1 MTKTITVKGVGSAS
15 VRPDYI
21 TLSLS
26 LSAKDKDYEKAMADA
41 ARRIE
46 LLEAAAQSAGFEKGA
61 LKATNFNVHT
71 EYENI
76 RDVKG
81 NFQRAFV
88 GYVCFYQF
96 KLAFDFDAKRLSE
109 TLPAIFA
116 SGANPELD
124 IAFTV
129 KDPAKV
135 NEALLSSATANALEK
150 AELLCRASGAKLG
163 ELLSIDYAWGKQ
175 NLVSP
180 TRYEMEDCV
189 QPLMASS
196 KCRMPELEPDDI
208 TVSDTVT
215 FVWEI
220 A

>member
-15 VRPDYI
+15 ARPDYI

-163 ELLSIDYAWGKQ
+163 ELLSIDYA
-175 NLVSP
+175 
-180 TRYEMEDCV
+180 
-189 QPLMASS
+189 
-196 KCRMPELEPDDI
+196 
-208 TVSDTVT
+208 
-215 FVWEI
+215 
-220 A
+220 

>member
-88 GYVCFYQF
+88 GREPSS
-96 KLAFDFDAKRLSE
+96 LAQRQ
-109 TLPAIFA
+109 LPVIRTP
-116 SGANPELD
+116 S
-124 IAFTV
+124 
-129 KDPAKV
+129 
-135 NEALLSSATANALEK
+135 
-150 AELLCRASGAKLG
+150 
-163 ELLSIDYAWGKQ
+163 
-175 NLVSP
+175 
-180 TRYEMEDCV
+180 
-189 QPLMASS
+189 
-196 KCRMPELEPDDI
+196 
-208 TVSDTVT
+208 
-215 FVWEI
+215 
-220 A
+220 